1 MRPQG
6 WPIRLR
12 GRPEMQDNL
21 HPLEQDEVMAYLDGE
36 LTGETAAKAAEHLR
50 ECRECQALAA
60 DLQSVSRQMAS
71 WQIDTAAPQMPAAIV
86 TALKDREAKFARNA
100 RLGGSFWRD
109 PFGAFRIPRW
119 ALAASGAAL
128 VLVTM
133 VGLMTTARYSDRN
146 QYKSMVAAQRLAVE
160 TQPTAAPTRRLE
172 TAEVSDRDRMGA
184 MQAQMA
190 SNMEPR
196 SNLAMAAPPAASS
209 RADSVP
215 SAVTLIAAAAKPM
228 IARTTQLTL
237 IVKDFDSSQKRLQ
250 EILLRHGG
258 YVGEMT
264 TSAPDGAER
273 KFSATLRVPANQ
285 LDAAIAE
292 VKELG
297 RVESE
302 SQSGEEIGRASCR
315 ERG

>member
-6 WPIRLR
+6 WPIRSR
-12 GRPEMQDNL
+12 GRPDMQNNT

-36 LTGETAAKAAEHLR
+36 LTNEAAAKAAEHLR

-60 DLQSVSRQMAS
+60 DLQSVSRRMAS
-71 WQIDTAAPQMPAAIV
+71 WQVDASEPQMTPAIV
-86 TALKDREAKFARNA
+86 DALQEHEAKFAWNA
-100 RLGGSFWRD
+100 KLGGSFRRD
-109 PFGAFRIPRW
+109 RFGAFRIPRW

-133 VGLMTTARYSDRN
+133 VGLMTTARYSARN
-146 QYKSMVAAQRLAVE
+146 QYKSMVAAQRQAVE
-160 TQPTAAPTRRLE
+160 TQPTPAPMRRLE
-172 TAEVSDRDRMGA
+172 TAEVSDRDRLGA

-196 SNLAMAAPPAASS
+196 SNLAMAAPPPASS

-237 IVKDFDSSQKRLQ
+237 
-250 EILLRHGG
+250 
-258 YVGEMT
+258 
-264 TSAPDGAER
+264 
-273 KFSATLRVPANQ
+273 
-285 LDAAIAE
+285 
-292 VKELG
+292 
-297 RVESE
+297 
-302 SQSGEEIGRASCR
+302 
-315 ERG
+315 